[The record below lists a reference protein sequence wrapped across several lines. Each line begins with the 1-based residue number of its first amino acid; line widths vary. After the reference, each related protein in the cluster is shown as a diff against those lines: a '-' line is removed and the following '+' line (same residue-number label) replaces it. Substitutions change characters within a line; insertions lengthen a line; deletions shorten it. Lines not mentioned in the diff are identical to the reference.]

1 MFVNH
6 NKVKNLDGLPLEF
19 LVDVKKSLEIIFF
32 ILANFFIHMKFIIN
46 SSSIS
51 FKYSFLFYILLVF
64 N

>member
-32 ILANFFIHMKFIIN
+32 ILPNFFIHMKFIIN
-46 SSSIS
+46 SSSIY